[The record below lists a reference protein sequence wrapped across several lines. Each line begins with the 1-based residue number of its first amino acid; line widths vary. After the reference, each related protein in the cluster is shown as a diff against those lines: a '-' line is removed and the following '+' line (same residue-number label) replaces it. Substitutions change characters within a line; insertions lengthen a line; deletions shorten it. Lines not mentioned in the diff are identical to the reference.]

1 MSVARTS
8 LLSMLFATTAVACG
22 EVPIEDMTPD
32 AAPQQPIMRTYQAN
46 LAMSPVANFGGVLPD
61 YPCTYTMTL
70 RQISLQL
77 QLDDSGKVV
86 GGTLQ
91 NMTDEEVTNPGP
103 CPYLPAD
110 DTLQKFTFKSATP
123 VGASSMVVMQ
133 GDKANA
139 PESSLALTVTP
150 TGSSYIAAGR
160 WTRTDQVPA
169 LTWSVTASLN
179 LAAK

>member
-8 LLSMLFATTAVACG
+8 LISMLLASSAACG
-22 EVPIEDMTPD
+22 ELPIEDMTPD
-32 AAPQQPIMRTYQAN
+32 AAPQPLTRTYQAN
-46 LAMSPVANFGGVLPD
+46 QAMSPAASFGGIAE
-61 YPCTYTMTL
+61 YTCTYTMTL

-77 QLDDSGKVV
+77 QLDAGGKVV

-91 NMTDEEVTNPGP
+91 NMTDEEVTNPGICSNP
-103 CPYLPAD
+103 PHA

-123 VGASSMVVMQ
+123 VGASSMVVME
-133 GDKANA
+133 GDKANSPQA
-139 PESSLALTVTP
+139 SLALTVTP

-169 LTWSVTASLN
+169 LTWSVTANLN
-179 LAAK
+179 LAEK